1 MTTPK
6 INPSS
11 SLSSPE
17 DNAVP
22 QTSTPKL
29 EAETATMTVTPTKH
43 SLKLPKGFWGWQLLW
58 LTVLLGFGTMG
69 AGALLWLLITPPP
82 PNCEEISPISPDGDR
97 LYCADQGAK
106 SGELEKI
113 QAAFNLIETWPE
125 THPLQPQAQ
134 KMMEQWAKL
143 LIALA
148 DQKIDE
154 GNLQGAIDLISIV
167 PKTSP
172 AYSTVESAITGW
184 QNDWDEGQQLYKK
197 AIAALK
203 QQNWAQAFSHIQ
215 SLTKLNNA
223 HWREKR
229 FNELV
234 DRMSIERQGDKRLQE
249 AREIAKQDSPSS
261 LEEAID
267 LAHRVDSKLYIYSVA
282 KQEVKNW
289 SQRLVDLATQELK
302 AKNRSNVISI
312 AQRVPEYS
320 PLYQDA
326 QNLMLLATV
335 QDVSLNQASSK
346 PFLEKLVVLLEG
358 KAAVEKGSIK
368 QALYQEANIPPD
380 QLGGQIQDLI
390 DLQLANAIAK
400 IGHPFALQL
409 AMDQAQTLSPNR
421 PRRIHAQT
429 LVAHWR
435 KEIER
440 IEDRPHIVLAR
451 KLAEQEDANGFRA
464 AVKQATQVALG
475 RPLRVE
481 AQTLIAEW
489 TKRIEIIEDQPIF
502 NEALALAKA
511 GNLSAAIDK
520 ASGIASG
527 RALHSQARDKI
538 NEWVT
543 EVQIAEDRPLLDKA
557 YGLAD
562 KGSLSSAIS
571 EASRIRYGRAL
582 YYEAQNAIARWVE
595 ERDAYWAAQQPRR
608 SEPTS
613 SRSSSSSSQSS
624 YSSSGSSSSS
634 SSSSGYSSGSSS
646 TSGYSD
652 YSGGYSSGSSSG
664 YSGSYSGST
673 SGYSD
678 SSSGGYSSGS
688 SGYSGGYSSGGYS
701 SGYSS
706 DYSGSSSGY
715 SDSYSGGYSGGSSG
729 YSSSDSVAPAP
740 AAASG
745 GYEAPAAAPEAPA
758 AAPTESYSPPD
769 ANLFLE

>member
-1 MTTPK
+1 
-6 INPSS
+6 
-11 SLSSPE
+11 
-17 DNAVP
+17 
-22 QTSTPKL
+22 
-29 EAETATMTVTPTKH
+29 
-43 SLKLPKGFWGWQLLW
+43 
-58 LTVLLGFGTMG
+58 
-69 AGALLWLLITPPP
+69 
-82 PNCEEISPISPDGDR
+82 
-97 LYCADQGAK
+97 
-106 SGELEKI
+106 
-113 QAAFNLIETWPE
+113 
-125 THPLQPQAQ
+125 
-134 KMMEQWAKL
+134 
-143 LIALA
+143 
-148 DQKIDE
+148 
-154 GNLQGAIDLISIV
+154 
-167 PKTSP
+167 
-172 AYSTVESAITGW
+172 
-184 QNDWDEGQQLYKK
+184 
-197 AIAALK
+197 
-203 QQNWAQAFSHIQ
+203 
-215 SLTKLNNA
+215 
-223 HWREKR
+223 
-229 FNELV
+229 
-234 DRMSIERQGDKRLQE
+234 
-249 AREIAKQDSPSS
+249 
-261 LEEAID
+261 
-267 LAHRVDSKLYIYSVA
+267 
-282 KQEVKNW
+282 
-289 SQRLVDLATQELK
+289 
-302 AKNRSNVISI
+302 
-312 AQRVPEYS
+312 
-320 PLYQDA
+320 
-326 QNLMLLATV
+326 
-335 QDVSLNQASSK
+335 
-346 PFLEKLVVLLEG
+346 
-358 KAAVEKGSIK
+358 
-368 QALYQEANIPPD
+368 
-380 QLGGQIQDLI
+380 
-390 DLQLANAIAK
+390 
-400 IGHPFALQL
+400 
-409 AMDQAQTLSPNR
+409 
-421 PRRIHAQT
+421 
-429 LVAHWR
+429 
-435 KEIER
+435 
-440 IEDRPHIVLAR
+440 
-451 KLAEQEDANGFRA
+451 
-464 AVKQATQVALG
+464 VALG

-646 TSGYSD
+646 SSGYSG

-664 YSGSYSGST
+664 YSGGYSGST

-678 SSSGGYSSGS
+678 YSSGYSSGS

-758 AAPTESYSPPD
+758 AAPTETYSPPD